1 MKKSCLTT
9 CNQLCKLV
17 VKTDLAFMNLLPLGW
32 KINVVK
38 NVFNSI
44 GLPPVTECHSA
55 GQKKKKE
62 VTQEKVNNLKKKEQE
77 KVKTMVEWGMLTLK
91 AGKLGL

>member
-62 VTQEKVNNLKKKEQE
+62 VTQEKVNNLKKRNK
-77 KVKTMVEWGMLTLK
+77 KK
-91 AGKLGL
+91 